1 MGMNL
6 IIVEKSLG
14 DVLVLDLRGRLVL
27 GHETEALRKKF
38 GEALEADSL
47 KILVDLGEVTYIDSS
62 GLSTLVAGFVSA
74 RKHGGELK
82 LLHLTR
88 RIRDLMQITR
98 LSTVFQ
104 VFDSQPEAVASFA
117 APASPA
123 SA

>member
-1 MGMNL
+1 MGINL
-6 IIVEKSLG
+6 VIVEKSLG
-14 DVLVLDLRGRLVL
+14 DVLVLALRGRLVL
-27 GHETEALRKKF
+27 GPETEALRRKL
-38 GEALEADSL
+38 GEALEADNL

-74 RKHGGELK
+74 RKHGGELR

-104 VFDSQPEAVASFA
+104 VFDSQPEAIASFA
-117 APASPA
+117 TPASPA
-123 SA
+123 KA